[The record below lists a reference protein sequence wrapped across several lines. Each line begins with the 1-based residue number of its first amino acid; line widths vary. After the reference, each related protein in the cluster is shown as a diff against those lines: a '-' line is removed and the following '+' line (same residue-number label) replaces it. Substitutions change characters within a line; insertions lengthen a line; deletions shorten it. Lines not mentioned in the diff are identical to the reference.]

1 MLGVTAPLRYGHV
14 VALILLFS
22 STTINGALTEEQRER
37 FQHQGFL
44 YIPDYFSASPNDSS
58 LLNHL
63 LRAGDDLIRRSP
75 SAAATR
81 TFSTYEAGLIF
92 GFKDELYSVGQD
104 GEYENE
110 HSVLQDIVL
119 GFRNVALRS
128 SLVDT
133 AADLMQLDPNSQN
146 MRILR

>member
-1 MLGVTAPLRYGHV
+1 MLGITAPLRHGHV
-14 VALILLFS
+14 VALMLLLS
-22 STTINGALTEEQRER
+22 SSTINGALTEEQRER

-44 YIPDYFSASPNDSS
+44 YIPDYFSASPNDTS

-63 LRAGDDLIRRSP
+63 LLAGDDLIRRSP

-104 GEYENE
+104 GDYENE

>member
-1 MLGVTAPLRYGHV
+1 M
-14 VALILLFS
+14 
-22 STTINGALTEEQRER
+22 
-37 FQHQGFL
+37 
-44 YIPDYFSASPNDSS
+44 
-58 LLNHL
+58 
-63 LRAGDDLIRRSP
+63 IRRSP
-75 SAAATR
+75 SAAAAR